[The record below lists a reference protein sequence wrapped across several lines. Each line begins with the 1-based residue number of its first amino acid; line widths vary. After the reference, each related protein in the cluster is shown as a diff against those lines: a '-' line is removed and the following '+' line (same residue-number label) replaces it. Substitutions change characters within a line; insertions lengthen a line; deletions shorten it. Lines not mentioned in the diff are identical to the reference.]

1 MLSNTLDLFEL
12 WPQEWKFDKNKGHA
26 LRWILLLMSGVKKHR
41 KQFFKNHF
49 NRSSS
54 ELQDGQNQV
63 GRKIMAKKKKD
74 QSRKNSGIT
83 LVS

>member
-1 MLSNTLDLFEL
+1 M
-12 WPQEWKFDKNKGHA
+12 
-26 LRWILLLMSGVKKHR
+26 LMSAVKK
-41 KQFFKNHF
+41 QENSFIKNHF

-74 QSRKNSGIT
+74 QN
-83 LVS
+83 LVI